1 MTEKQASEI
10 MKKTIIQGVPY
21 VNTLEYME
29 ALETSI
35 DVLGTNYTREQLK
48 NWILVNKYPFLL
60 PKYWN
65 AESMTYEVDKDY
77 DYTWTELDA
86 MPMGWRKAFGEIMCE
101 EIKEELIKH
110 NCLDE
115 YLILD
120 IKEKF
125 GQLRWY
131 DNGTPIGC
139 NVSQIIDKYS
149 VLSENICFICGK
161 PDVPMTGTLPSYI
174 LPFCKTCYC
183 TPIDYVKGDMT
194 DAELKQFRDDHER
207 DWEEW
212 FKIDNKMRDKYSV
225 RRWVKDKDD
234 YEEVTYDIFETAN
247 KIRAK
252 WRAEHGE

>member
-1 MTEKQASEI
+1 MTEQRACEI
-10 MKKTIIQGVPY
+10 MERTVINGNPHA
-21 VNTLEYME
+21 NTAEYLE
-29 ALETSI
+29 ALEISI
-35 DVLGTNYTREQLK
+35 DKLGVNYTREQLK
-48 NWILVNKYPFLL
+48 NWILANKYPFLL
-60 PKYWN
+60 TKYWN
-65 AESMTYEVDKDY
+65 AESMVYEADKDY

-86 MPMGWRKAFGEIMCE
+86 MPDGWRKAFGEMMCE

-125 GQLRWY
+125 GGLRWH

-149 VLSENICFICGK
+149 VLSENICLICGK

-174 LPFCKTCYC
+174 SPLCKNCYC

-194 DAELKQFRDDHER
+194 DAELKQFRNDHEK

-212 FKIDNKMRDKYSV
+212 FKTDNKMLDEYSV

-234 YEEVTYDIFETAN
+234 FETIEYDISETVN

-252 WRAEHGE
+252 WRIEHGE

>member
-1 MTEKQASEI
+1 MTKQRACEI
-10 MKKTIIQGVPY
+10 MEKTVINGSPHA
-21 VNTLEYME
+21 NTAEYLE
-29 ALETSI
+29 ALEISI
-35 DVLGTNYTREQLK
+35 DKLGVNYTREQLK
-48 NWILVNKYPFLL
+48 NWILVNKYPFLI
-60 PKYWN
+60 PNKDIM
-65 AESMTYEVDKDY
+65 SYEVIKDY

-86 MPMGWRKAFGEIMCE
+86 MPDGWRKAFGEMMCE

-149 VLSENICFICGK
+149 VLSENICLICGK

-174 LPFCKTCYC
+174 SPLCKSCYC

-194 DAELKQFRDDHER
+194 DAELKQFRDDHEK

-212 FKIDNKMRDKYSV
+212 FKTDNKMLDEYSV

-234 YEEVTYDIFETAN
+234 FETIKYDISETAN

-252 WRAEHGE
+252 WRIEHGE